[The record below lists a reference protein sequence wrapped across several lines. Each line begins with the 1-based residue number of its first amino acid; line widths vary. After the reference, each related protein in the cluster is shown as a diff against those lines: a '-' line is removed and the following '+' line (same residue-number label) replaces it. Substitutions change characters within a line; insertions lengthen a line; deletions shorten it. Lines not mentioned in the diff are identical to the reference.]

1 MPPRARLGCDSWFGR
16 TFNVVEDGR
25 FLRDGCPTLAAPRDR
40 AACAAG
46 ARRWRG
52 PLVTFS

>member
-1 MPPRARLGCDSWFGR
+1 MPAGARAGCDSWFGR

-25 FLRDGCPTLAAPRDR
+25 FLRQGCPKLAAAEDR

-46 ARRWRG
+46 ARRWRA